1 MKNKSTHYGTCQ
13 FCGSLQKLPDGVLAY
28 HGYEVTWHQFVG
40 GCQGSGRLPFEQNKD
55 YAEQCLALSKDFL
68 AENHAPEK
76 PASDPYLHQRKNP
89 DTIDYWAKVRMRQMH
104 DSIVR
109 WLQPRCNSWAPR
121 PLRPVEEVEVGR
133 ENIKIK
139 SRNIRELANIRD
151 DAKHELIKL
160 VELASKNA
168 SGYLLAQREPDST
181 KFKTDE
187 QADLYYSLPYPATNV
202 VEKMCKIL
210 GKTIYA
216 HDNSA
221 PLVDQLREAKAKFDK
236 AKATHAEAKKA
247 IDAERAE
254 IRAQMERK
262 AA

>member
-1 MKNKSTHYGTCQ
+1 LTN
-13 FCGSLQKLPDGVLAY
+13 
-28 HGYEVTWHQFVG
+28 
-40 GCQGSGRLPFEQNKD
+40 
-55 YAEQCLALSKDFL
+55 SKIFL
-68 AENHAPEK
+68 KTTPAPEK
-76 PASDPYLHQRKNP
+76 PASDPYLFDSKNP
-89 DTIDYWAKVRMRQMH
+89 ETKVYHEKMKYRRMH

-109 WLQPRCNSWAPR
+109 WLQPRCDNWAPR
-121 PLRPVEEVEVGR
+121 PLRPVEEIEAGR
-133 ENIKIK
+133 ENIKVK

-181 KFKTDE
+181 KFKTE
-187 QADLYYSLPYPATNV
+187 EHADLYYSLPYPATNV